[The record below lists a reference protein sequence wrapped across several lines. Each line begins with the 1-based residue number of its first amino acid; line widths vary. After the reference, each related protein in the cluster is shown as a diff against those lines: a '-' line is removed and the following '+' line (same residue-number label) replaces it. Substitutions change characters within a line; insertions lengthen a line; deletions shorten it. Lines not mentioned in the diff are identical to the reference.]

1 MIIQFLFNKI
11 VSQNAKKYTYIYILS
26 NLYLVYTNNVLR
38 IVLFIYTFLSIN
50 ISKYSNEQLRV
61 LILDLSVPSCLI
73 DV

>member
-38 IVLFIYTFLSIN
+38 IVLFIYTFL
-50 ISKYSNEQLRV
+50 
-61 LILDLSVPSCLI
+61 
-73 DV
+73 

>member
-61 LILDLSVPSCLI
+61 LILDLSVPPCLI